1 MAAVVEIAL
10 ITTIAVIQSGSY
22 SFVSTIQSTTTGTTV
37 LFSIVTFVCVCVCVC
52 VLFIP
57 IHTVDVILLLLSSR
71 TFDIVH
77 IMQSK
82 K

>member
-1 MAAVVEIAL
+1 
-10 ITTIAVIQSGSY
+10 
-22 SFVSTIQSTTTGTTV
+22 
-37 LFSIVTFVCVCVCVC
+37 VCVC